1 MSGMSALG
9 WLRTALLSSRTYM
22 RQIYLLI
29 GSALVVGFA
38 IVDLG
43 VVGSMLSAQVS
54 MPVLLAVAVPIVVVP
69 PVLLGLVS
77 AVRQVEGVAA
87 ESLLGV
93 GFVDGSPGPATTW
106 PQRRRTSAWFLLHL
120 VAGLIVGVALAIV
133 VPLGLAA
140 IVRPLTNDSSIW
152 WYVPAGV
159 GMLIGAL
166 AVCLA
171 LGAAVTAL
179 APRLLGPSVEDRF
192 HALER
197 RAARLSERTRLAR
210 ELHDSVGHALSL
222 VVVQAGAARKVR
234 DTDSAFVD
242 GALAAVEAAART
254 ALTDLDQVLGLM
266 RDEESADAD
275 EHRPVADLAQLES
288 LVIATR
294 RAELDVSLTVEG
306 EIGRLPAVVSRESY
320 RIVQEALTNALRHGE
335 SPVAIRLSVQTAAL
349 AIEVDNPVSPA
360 RSSRRAGRGL
370 RGIQERVAVLGG
382 DMTAGVVD
390 DVWQLRV
397 RLPLPREET
406 R

>member
-1 MSGMSALG
+1 MSAFG
-9 WLRTALLSSRTYM
+9 WLRTTLLSSRTYM

-38 IVDLG
+38 IVDFG
-43 VVGSMLSAQVS
+43 VVGSMLSANVS

-140 IVRPLTNDSSIW
+140 IVRPLTSDRSGIW

-159 GMLIGAL
+159 GMLIGAV

-234 DTDSAFVD
+234 NTDPAFVD

-266 RDEESADAD
+266 RDEESADAG

-306 EIGRLPAVVSRESY
+306 EIGRMPAVVSRESY

-335 SPVAIRLSVQTAAL
+335 SPVAIRMSIQTEAL

-370 RGIQERVAVLGG
+370 RGIQERAAVLGG

>member
-1 MSGMSALG
+1 MSELG

-120 VAGLIVGVALAIV
+120 VAGLIAGVALAIV

-140 IVRPLTNDSSIW
+140 IVRPLTSDRSGSW

-159 GMLIGAL
+159 GMLIGAV

-234 DTDSAFVD
+234 NTDPTFVD

-266 RDEESADAD
+266 RDEESADAG
-275 EHRPVADLAQLES
+275 ERRPVADLAQLES

-306 EIGRLPAVVSRESY
+306 EVGRMPAVVSRESY

-335 SPVAIRLSVQTAAL
+335 SPVAIRMSIQTEAL
-349 AIEVDNPVSPA
+349 TIEVDNPVSPA

-370 RGIQERVAVLGG
+370 RGIQERAAVLGG

-397 RLPLPREET
+397 RLPLPREGT

>member
-1 MSGMSALG
+1 MSAFG

-38 IVDLG
+38 IVDFG

-69 PVLLGLVS
+69 PLLLGLVP

-106 PQRRRTSAWFLLHL
+106 PQRRRTSAWFVVHL
-120 VAGLIVGVALAIV
+120 AAGLIVGVALAIV

-140 IVRPLTNDSSIW
+140 IVGPLTNDRSGVW

-159 GMLIGAL
+159 GMLIAAV

-192 HALER
+192 HALEQ
-197 RAARLSERTRLAR
+197 RAARLSGRTRLAR

-234 DTDSAFVD
+234 DTDPAFVD

-266 RDEESADAD
+266 RDEESADAG

-335 SPVAIRLSVQTAAL
+335 SPVAIRLSVQTEAL

-390 DVWQLRV
+390 NVWQLRV
-397 RLPLPREET
+397 RLPLPGEET